1 MNCTLEFIADLQ
13 LLQSHGRS
21 SWRLPLSTNNKK
33 RNFWF
38 YSSGEEEYTSFANV
52 VVMNWQVLFECDIQH
67 HEQKAL
73 QLLSISLVSPS
84 FLLTLNT
91 LLVATLVVILGQCWI
106 AGVLFSSEMK
116 MCLFVALDAGKLC
129 AISRIRDSGY
139 CQESKG

>member
-1 MNCTLEFIADLQ
+1 
-13 LLQSHGRS
+13 
-21 SWRLPLSTNNKK
+21 
-33 RNFWF
+33 
-38 YSSGEEEYTSFANV
+38 
-52 VVMNWQVLFECDIQH
+52 MNWQVLFECDIQH

-91 LLVATLVVILGQCWI
+91 LLVVILGQCWI